1 MIYKK
6 ACWDFPWADSQEY
19 LFFIFFLIS
28 FLKSMFLL
36 IKVKSVN
43 LTELDSPPVAISV
56 FVQYAKYT
64 EV

>member
-1 MIYKK
+1 
-6 ACWDFPWADSQEY
+6 
-19 LFFIFFLIS
+19 
-28 FLKSMFLL
+28 MFLL